1 MKLTKIFSRG
11 ERERPKLL
19 AIMPQRTGERT
30 LLGVEHMLQ
39 SIAIPEPFTLELAG
53 DADGVSLLARCRG
66 DEVVEQQLRAHYP
79 QALIEEVTEEDD
91 PLVLD
96 EGEQAWSMGLGIDGP
111 EFLPLRTVRDDDLLD
126 AGSDP
131 LIALIGSLSNLREG
145 ERVVARL
152 CLRSLGPD
160 WSQAYQEKAHQPA
173 VPEQR
178 DSSSSDQSRNE
189 QVNAKNLILF
199 GILTPPALQGYF
211 WVRAGETW
219 KAVLLGIG
227 IASALGLVGWAWHR
241 WKKSRNR
248 VYDPALI
255 KEKTSRVA
263 FEAGFEVTAVLPPDG
278 REERARKLL
287 DNVAAAYRHY
297 DNAAGARFR
306 VGKVRPAVP
315 DPGVNPPS
323 RGLLQSRNV
332 LGVREAATLWH
343 PPGPGDDMPLVE
355 RSGSKVLLP
364 SARGVKDG
372 TLVGA
377 STGGAGRE
385 IRFSADLMRR
395 HHLYVARTRMGK
407 STLMEHVV
415 VHKMREKA
423 AGRDDDAIVVV
434 DPHADLVKSLLR
446 HVPESIIDRVRLIDL
461 ADKNRTPGINLLDTA
476 VFSDRDRTAD
486 SVVRICKG
494 LWVQWGPR
502 MQSILEHTV
511 KTLHEVNDG
520 PSVDRGDQYTILDG
534 SRLLSEKE
542 FRDDVL
548 RKVRDSYILRWWAE
562 EFGKWPRH
570 LEADALAPVQ
580 TRLAYYSSSKRAR
593 AVLGQPRST
602 IDLRRVIADGGILFV
617 STAQGDVGKDVS
629 SLVGASLMNL
639 IDAVIREQGSL
650 PAERRRGV
658 TMVVDEMQAM
668 TGVDYE
674 SMLGELGKFGASLF
688 LATQGLDKL
697 DDLSPTLRGTLLSN
711 VGCLAVFQVA
721 AEDARLLAWELGKDR
736 ISEDDIISQR
746 VHHCYVRATVGEE
759 RLPAFS
765 MDVRAPEKG
774 RPEVAARVE
783 AGTVDYTSSPEEM
796 AAREAEAERL
806 VEKFRAELE
815 ALKEGDGGAS
825 LQPDKPPAAQKTK
838 SRRRRK
844 RQDQSPNGTSVNG
857 TADGPDAGGFLRSD
871 EE

>member
-1 MKLTKIFSRG
+1 
-11 ERERPKLL
+11 
-19 AIMPQRTGERT
+19 
-30 LLGVEHMLQ
+30 MLQ

-53 DADGVSLLARCRG
+53 DVDGVSLLARCHG

-79 QALIEEVTEEDD
+79 QALIEDVAEEDD

-96 EGEQAWSMGLGIDGP
+96 EGEQAWSMTLGIDGP
-111 EFLPLRTVRDDDLLD
+111 EFLPLRVFRDDDMLD

-160 WSQAYQEKAHQPA
+160 WSQAYLEKAHKPA
-173 VPEQR
+173 VPPPR
-178 DSSSSDQSRNE
+178 DSSYSN
-189 QVNAKNLILF
+189 QVSHHQTDFKMLVVLGVAAL
-199 GILTPPALQGYF
+199 PALQGYL

-219 KAVLLGIG
+219 KAVLLGLG
-227 IASALGLVGWAWHR
+227 IASGLAVAGWAWHR
-241 WKKSRNR
+241 WNKSRNR
-248 VYDPALI
+248 VYDPVLI

-263 FEAGFEVTAVLPPDG
+263 FEAGFEVTAILPPDG

-306 VGKVRPAVP
+306 VGKVRPAIP
-315 DPGVNPPS
+315 DAGVSPPR
-323 RGLLQSRNV
+323 RGFLQSRNV
-332 LGVREAATLWH
+332 LDVREAASLWH

-364 SARGVKDG
+364 SARGVKEG
-372 TLVGA
+372 ASVGA
-377 STGGAGRE
+377 STGGAARE

-407 STLMEHVV
+407 STLMQHIV
-415 VHKMREKA
+415 VHKMKEKA

-434 DPHADLVKSLLR
+434 DPHADLVGSLLN

-461 ADKNRTPGINLLDTA
+461 ADKERTPGINLLDTA
-476 VFSDRDRTAD
+476 VFADRDRTAD

-494 LWVQWGPR
+494 LWDQWGSR

-520 PSVDRGDQYTILDG
+520 PSVDRNGQYTILDG

-542 FRDDVL
+542 FRDGVL
-548 RKVRDSYILRWWAE
+548 RKVRDPYILRWWAK

-570 LEADALAPVQ
+570 LEAEALAPVQ

-602 IDLRRVIADGGILFV
+602 IDLRRLIAEGGILFV
-617 STAQGDVGKDVS
+617 STAQGDVGRDVS
-629 SLVGASLMNL
+629 ALVGASLMNL
-639 IDAVIREQGSL
+639 LDAVIREQGSL
-650 PAERRRGV
+650 PPERRRGV
-658 TMVVDEMQAM
+658 TVVVDEMQAM
-668 TGVDYE
+668 PGVDYE
-674 SMLGELGKFGASLF
+674 AMLGELGKFGASLF

-746 VHHCYVRATVGEE
+746 VHHCYVRATVGDE
-759 RLPAFS
+759 RLAAFS
-765 MDVRAPEKG
+765 MDVRAPERG
-774 RPEVAARVE
+774 RPEIAARIK
-783 AGTVDYTSSPEEM
+783 AGTVDYTGSPEEM
-796 AAREAEAERL
+796 AAREAEAEKL
-806 VEKFRAELE
+806 VAQFRVELE
-815 ALKEGDGGAS
+815 ARQDEDAEVPT
-825 LQPDKPPAAQKTK
+825 QPKKAPAPQQTK
-838 SRRRRK
+838 KRRRRK
-844 RQDQSPNGTSVNG
+844 GRGPSSNGSVNEG
-857 TADGPDAGGFLRSD
+857 PADNGSTGRPDGGVTFRSQM
-871 EE
+871 E

>member
-1 MKLTKIFSRG
+1 MKLHKILSRG
-11 ERERPKLL
+11 DRERPKLL
-19 AIMPQRTGERT
+19 AITPQRTGERT
-30 LLGVEHMLQ
+30 LLGVENMLQ

-53 DADGVSLLARCRG
+53 DVDGVSLLARCRG

-79 QALIEEVTEEDD
+79 QALIEDVAEEDD

-96 EGEQAWSMGLGIDGP
+96 EGEQAWSMTLGIDGP
-111 EFLPLRTVRDDDLLD
+111 EFLPLRIFGDDDILD

-152 CLRSLGPD
+152 CLRSLRPD
-160 WSQAYQEKAHQPA
+160 WSRMHQEKADPRPVHH
-173 VPEQR
+173 QR
-178 DSSSSDQSRNE
+178 DTSHDDRSSSEFHQ
-189 QVNAKNLILF
+189 AKSLVVL
-199 GILTPPALQGYF
+199 GIVALPALQGYL
-211 WVRAGETW
+211 WVRAGESW

-227 IASALGLVGWAWHR
+227 IAAGLGVTGWAWHR
-241 WKKSRNR
+241 WNKSRNR
-248 VYDPALI
+248 VYDPVLV

-306 VGKVRPAVP
+306 VGKVRPTIP
-315 DPGVNPPS
+315 DADVNPPH

-332 LGVREAATLWH
+332 LGVREAAALWH

-364 SARGVKDG
+364 SARGVKEG
-372 TLVGA
+372 ALVGA
-377 STGGAGRE
+377 STGGAARE
-385 IRFSADLMRR
+385 IRFSGDLMRR

-407 STLMEHVV
+407 STLMQHIV
-415 VHKMREKA
+415 VHKMKEKA

-434 DPHADLVKSLLR
+434 DPHADLVKSLIE

-461 ADKNRTPGINLLDTA
+461 ADEKRTPGINLLDTA
-476 VFSDRDRTAD
+476 VFADRDRTAD

-494 LWVQWGPR
+494 LWDQWGPR

-511 KTLHEVNDG
+511 KTLHEVNDC
-520 PSVDRGDQYTILDG
+520 PSVDRDGQYTILDG

-548 RKVRDSYILRWWAE
+548 KRVRDPYILRWWAR

-570 LEADALAPVQ
+570 LEAEALAPVQ

-593 AVLGQPRST
+593 AVLGQPKST
-602 IDLRRVIADGGILFV
+602 IDLRKLIAEGGVLFV
-617 STAQGDVGKDVS
+617 STAQGDVGRDVS
-629 SLVGASLMNL
+629 ALVGASLMNL
-639 IDAVIREQGSL
+639 LDAVIREQGSL
-650 PAERRRGV
+650 PPERRRGV
-658 TMVVDEMQAM
+658 TVMVDEMQAM
-668 TGVDYE
+668 PGVDYE

-759 RLPAFS
+759 RLTAFS
-765 MDVRAPEKG
+765 MDVREPDKG
-774 RPEVAARVE
+774 RPEIAARVK
-783 AGTVDYTSSPEEM
+783 AGTIDYTSSPEEM
-796 AAREAEAERL
+796 AAREGEAEKL
-806 VEKFRAELE
+806 VEQFRAELE
-815 ALKEGDGGAS
+815 ARKDQEGEAPR
-825 LQPDKPPAAQKTK
+825 QPEKPAPAPQQTK
-838 SRRRRK
+838 KRRRRK
-844 RQDQSPNGTSVNG
+844 NQSSNG
-857 TADGPDAGGFLRSD
+857 TANRGVSGGLDAGVNFRSQM
-871 EE
+871 E

>member
-1 MKLTKIFSRG
+1 M
-11 ERERPKLL
+11 
-19 AIMPQRTGERT
+19 
-30 LLGVEHMLQ
+30 
-39 SIAIPEPFTLELAG
+39 
-53 DADGVSLLARCRG
+53 
-66 DEVVEQQLRAHYP
+66 
-79 QALIEEVTEEDD
+79 
-91 PLVLD
+91 
-96 EGEQAWSMGLGIDGP
+96 
-111 EFLPLRTVRDDDLLD
+111 
-126 AGSDP
+126 
-131 LIALIGSLSNLREG
+131 
-145 ERVVARL
+145 
-152 CLRSLGPD
+152 
-160 WSQAYQEKAHQPA
+160 
-173 VPEQR
+173 
-178 DSSSSDQSRNE
+178 
-189 QVNAKNLILF
+189 NAKNLIIF

-227 IASALGLVGWAWHR
+227 IASVLGLAGWAWHR

-315 DPGVNPPS
+315 DAGVNPPS

-364 SARGVKDG
+364 SARGVKEG
-372 TLVGA
+372 ALVGA
-377 STGGAGRE
+377 ATGGAGRE

-407 STLMEHVV
+407 STLMQHVV

-423 AGRDDDAIVVV
+423 AGRDDDAIIVV

-446 HVPESIIDRVRLIDL
+446 HVPASIIDRVRLIDL
-461 ADKNRTPGINLLDTA
+461 ADKKRTPGINLLDTA

-502 MQSILEHTV
+502 MLSILEHTV

-520 PSVDRGDQYTILDG
+520 TSVDRGRQYTILDG

-548 RKVRDSYILRWWAE
+548 RRVHDPYILRWWAE

-602 IDLRRVIADGGILFV
+602 IDLRQVIADGGILFV

-629 SLVGASLMNL
+629 SLVGASLMK
-639 IDAVIREQGSL
+639 
-650 PAERRRGV
+650 PHRRRH
-658 TMVVDEMQAM
+658 
-668 TGVDYE
+668 TG
-674 SMLGELGKFGASLF
+674 
-688 LATQGLDKL
+688 
-697 DDLSPTLRGTLLSN
+697 
-711 VGCLAVFQVA
+711 
-721 AEDARLLAWELGKDR
+721 
-736 ISEDDIISQR
+736 
-746 VHHCYVRATVGEE
+746 
-759 RLPAFS
+759 
-765 MDVRAPEKG
+765 
-774 RPEVAARVE
+774 
-783 AGTVDYTSSPEEM
+783 AGQP
-796 AAREAEAERL
+796 AAREAQGRDLGGRRDAGDDRGGLRVDARRAGEVRSIPLPGDPGPRQAGRPLADAAGHPALQRGVLGRLPGGGGGREAPCLGAGQGPDIGGRCHL
-806 VEKFRAELE
+806 PA
-815 ALKEGDGGAS
+815 GAS
-825 LQPDKPPAAQKTK
+825 LLRAGDG
-838 SRRRRK
+838 RRGA
-844 RQDQSPNGTSVNG
+844 SSGLL
-857 TADGPDAGGFLRSD
+857 DGRESAREGKAGGCRAHRGRDRRLHRIAGGD
-871 EE
+871 GRQGGGGRAAGGAVQGGAGGPEG